1 MRLDHSQ
8 VRAPLQSRSFH
19 GDTPVPT
26 ILRYPKVGQT
36 SMIIMRGLPCAGKT
50 HTALTISDYA
60 DDACEVVRV
69 SADEYFYD
77 ENGGYHF
84 DSGKLP
90 QAHGECFRKAVS
102 WATTTV
108 LPTRSRL
115 IVVDNTNISA
125 WEIAPYMALA
135 QAYAIPAYIL
145 TVDCGQEKRMKRNAA
160 RPLDR
165 RVPEVILANMAMR
178 MFEERLPPFW
188 ENVVTRSF

>member
-1 MRLDHSQ
+1 
-8 VRAPLQSRSFH
+8 V
-19 GDTPVPT
+19 TT
-26 ILRYPKVGQT
+26 ILKYPKVGQT

-50 HTALTISDYA
+50 HTALTICDYA
-60 DDACEVVRV
+60 DDHCEVVRV

-77 ENGGYHF
+77 EDGVYHF
-84 DSGKLP
+84 DPGKLP

-102 WATTTV
+102 WATNPL

-115 IVVDNTNISA
+115 IVVDNINISA
-125 WEIAPYMALA
+125 WEISPYMALA

-145 TVDCGQEKRMKRNAA
+145 TVDCGLEERMKRNAA
-160 RPLDR
+160 RSPDR

-178 MFEERLPPFW
+178 MFEEKLPPFW

>member
-1 MRLDHSQ
+1 M
-8 VRAPLQSRSFH
+8 
-19 GDTPVPT
+19 TT
-26 ILRYPKVGQT
+26 ILKYPKVGQAG
-36 SMIIMRGLPCAGKT
+36 MIIMRGLPCAGKT
-50 HTALTISDYA
+50 HTALTISNYA
-60 DDACEVVRV
+60 DDHCEVVRV
-69 SADEYFYD
+69 SADEYFYN
-77 ENGGYHF
+77 EHGEYKF
-84 DSGKLP
+84 DPGKLP

-125 WEIAPYMALA
+125 WEISPYMALA
-135 QAYAIPAYIL
+135 QAYAIPAHIL
-145 TVDCGQEKRMKRNAA
+145 TVDCGQEERMKRNAA
-160 RPLDR
+160 RSPDR

>member
-1 MRLDHSQ
+1 M
-8 VRAPLQSRSFH
+8 
-19 GDTPVPT
+19 TT

-36 SMIIMRGLPCAGKT
+36 SMIIMRGLPGAGKSY
-50 HTALTISDYA
+50 TAQTIRNYA
-60 DDACEVVRV
+60 DDHCEVISV
-69 SADEYFYD
+69 SADDYFYND
-77 ENGGYHF
+77 RGDYRF
-84 DSGKLP
+84 DPSKLP

-102 WATTTV
+102 WATATV

-125 WEIAPYMALA
+125 WEVAPYMALA

-145 TVDCGQEKRMKRNAA
+145 TVDCGQEERMKRNAA

-178 MFEERLPPFW
+178 MHEERLPPFW